1 MKAFNFK
8 QALQRKFFPIAFK
21 QKQRSFRKLFVP
33 TLKLTLWQG
42 QNMEDSRANLF
53 LAGAIGGAGLKPARR
68 VSFQSKFWR
77 AMSSVQFHFFNF
89 IVNSNTNLK
98 NKCTEKMNLKKKP
111 QSQQI
116 GQETKHG
123 QHPKMFP
130 HASFHSNPTPMAIS
144 SLISHT
150 CLAQND
156 ASLNTKA

>member
-53 LAGAIGGAGLKPARR
+53 LAGTIVGAGLKPGRR
-68 VSFQSKFWR
+68 VSFQSKFRR
-77 AMSSVQFHFFNF
+77 AMSSVQFHFLNF

-98 NKCTEKMNLKKKP
+98 NKCTEKNEFKKKATKP
-111 QSQQI
+111 AGRSRNKTWPASQNV
-116 GQETKHG
+116 
-123 QHPKMFP
+123 P
-130 HASFHSNPTPMAIS
+130 
-144 SLISHT
+144 
-150 CLAQND
+150 
-156 ASLNTKA
+156 ASLLPLQPDSYGDLFLDFPYMLSTKRCVPKH